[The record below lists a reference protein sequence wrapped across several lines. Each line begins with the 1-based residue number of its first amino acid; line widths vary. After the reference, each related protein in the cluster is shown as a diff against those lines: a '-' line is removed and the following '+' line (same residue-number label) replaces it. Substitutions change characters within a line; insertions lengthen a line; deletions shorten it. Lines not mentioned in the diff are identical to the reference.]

1 MNKVLLIG
9 YLASDPKQRI
19 TAKGMEQASFNLGV
33 TDIRNYNDSYFFPC
47 VAWNNQAKYINTNLK
62 KGSLVSIDGRLIRR
76 SYVDNEG
83 KTVYVTEVIVDSIKS
98 YNNRSSSNNVSTNT
112 TSIIEESMIPHST
125 VIADILE
132 GSEQLE
138 QETKNNNES
147 NTSFDWEK
155 DLE

>member
-19 TAKGMEQASFNLGV
+19 TTKGMEQASFSLGV

-47 VAWNNQAKYINTNLK
+47 VAWSNQAKYINANLK
-62 KGSLVSIDGRLIRR
+62 KGSLVSIDGRLTRR

-83 KTVYVTEVIVDSIKS
+83 KTVYVTEVIVDNIKG
-98 YNNRSSSNNVSTNT
+98 YNNRSSLNNVSTNT
-112 TSIIEESMIPHST
+112 TSIIEESMVPHST

-132 GSEQLE
+132 DSEKPE